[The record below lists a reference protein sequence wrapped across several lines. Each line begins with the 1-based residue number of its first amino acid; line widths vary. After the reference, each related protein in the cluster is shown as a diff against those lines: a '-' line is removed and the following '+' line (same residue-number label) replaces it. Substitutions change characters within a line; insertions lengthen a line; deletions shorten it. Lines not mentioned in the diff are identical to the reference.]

1 MSKLNF
7 TVHTMRMI
15 TEEPVSSKVTPFLKD
30 LSLEVLPGIL
40 DIFIQD
46 LVESFNRK
54 EEDLTEQQ
62 RLIRRW
68 YQGSTPRIVSSSARQ
83 LLLFLSAFESL
94 IPDGEENKKTSE
106 EAEGEEK

>member
-7 TVHTMRMI
+7 TVHTMHMI
-15 TEEPVSSKVTPFLKD
+15 TEEPVSSKVTPFLD
-30 LSLEVLPGIL
+30 DWSFGVLSGIL

-46 LVESFNRK
+46 LIESFDRK

-62 RLIRRW
+62 RLICRW
-68 YQGSTPRIVSSSARQ
+68 YQGSILRIASSSTRQ
-83 LLLFLSAFESL
+83 LFLSAFESL

>member
-7 TVHTMRMI
+7 TVHTMHMI
-15 TEEPVSSKVTPFLKD
+15 TEEPVSSKVTPFLD
-30 LSLEVLPGIL
+30 DFSFGVLSGIL

-46 LVESFNRK
+46 LIESFDRK
-54 EEDLTEQQ
+54 EEDFTEQQ

-68 YQGSTPRIVSSSARQ
+68 YQGSIPRIASSSARQ
-83 LLLFLSAFESL
+83 LLLSAFVSF

>member
-15 TEEPVSSKVTPFLKD
+15 TEEPVSSKVTTFLEYSPCGV
-30 LSLEVLPGIL
+30 LSGIL

-46 LVESFNRK
+46 LIESFDRK
-54 EEDLTEQQ
+54 EEDFTEQQ

-68 YQGSTPRIVSSSARQ
+68 YQGSIPRIASSSSRQ
-83 LLLFLSAFESL
+83 LLLSAFESL